1 MELTAREYELLLYL
15 ARRAGSTVTRGELL
29 REVWGYATEEDPSRT
44 VDAHVK
50 TLRLKLGDTAAE
62 PRLIRTVRGRGLPPH
77 RGGRGMKRRLRHLYW
92 TGIAITMVMA
102 TVAVAMMV
110 KLKIDD
116 SREALRSILQAASAW
131 TMESTEDLQSM
142 AESIAS
148 VSPPLRVT
156 FLMEQGLVLADSE
169 ADALAMEN
177 HASRPEV
184 QRRCRV
190 ASAKA
195 CVFRTRRPC

>member
-1 MELTAREYELLLYL
+1 
-15 ARRAGSTVTRGELL
+15 
-29 REVWGYATEEDPSRT
+29 
-44 VDAHVK
+44 
-50 TLRLKLGDTAAE
+50 
-62 PRLIRTVRGRGLPPH
+62 
-77 RGGRGMKRRLRHLYW
+77 MKRRLRHLYW

-116 SREALRSILQAASAW
+116 SREALRSILHAASAW

-184 QRRCRV
+184 QAALQGGIGESLRFSDTQAMLTLYAAMRISPALILRLSYPCGRLPACWRCT
-190 ASAKA
+190 AWGFFACFWCCTYCSAGRLGALAK
-195 CVFRTRRPC
+195 T

>member
-1 MELTAREYELLLYL
+1 
-15 ARRAGSTVTRGELL
+15 
-29 REVWGYATEEDPSRT
+29 
-44 VDAHVK
+44 
-50 TLRLKLGDTAAE
+50 
-62 PRLIRTVRGRGLPPH
+62 
-77 RGGRGMKRRLRHLYW
+77 MKRRLRHLYW

-116 SREALRSILQAASAW
+116 SREALRSILHAASAW

-184 QRRCRV
+184 QAALQGGIGESLRFSDTQAMLTLYAAMRISPALILRL
-190 ASAKA
+190 S
-195 CVFRTRRPC
+195 

>member
-1 MELTAREYELLLYL
+1 
-15 ARRAGSTVTRGELL
+15 
-29 REVWGYATEEDPSRT
+29 
-44 VDAHVK
+44 
-50 TLRLKLGDTAAE
+50 
-62 PRLIRTVRGRGLPPH
+62 
-77 RGGRGMKRRLRHLYW
+77 
-92 TGIAITMVMA
+92 MVMA

-184 QRRCRV
+184 QAALQGGIGESLRFSDTQAMLTLYARHAHLPGARPAPQLSPVGDCRHAGDVRRG
-190 ASAKA
+190 ASLPVSGAVHTAGAGRLGALAK
-195 CVFRTRRPC
+195 T

>member
-1 MELTAREYELLLYL
+1 
-15 ARRAGSTVTRGELL
+15 
-29 REVWGYATEEDPSRT
+29 
-44 VDAHVK
+44 
-50 TLRLKLGDTAAE
+50 
-62 PRLIRTVRGRGLPPH
+62 
-77 RGGRGMKRRLRHLYW
+77 MKRRLRHLYW

-116 SREALRSILQAASAW
+116 SREALRSILHAASAW

-156 FLMEQGLVLADSE
+156 FLMAVSYTHLIVLLTAASWPVPPK
-169 ADALAMEN
+169 AKCALFP
-177 HASRPEV
+177 SLP
-184 QRRCRV
+184 
-190 ASAKA
+190 
-195 CVFRTRRPC
+195 F